1 MNKYNIWNI
10 LNDSDYI
17 DSLVWTTEKDILDLF
32 GRYLTDEEKEAAL
45 KRIDTDIYG
54 ADGNLIGD
62 RCLNEDMYEA

>member
-1 MNKYNIWNI
+1 M
-10 LNDSDYI
+10 NDSDYI
-17 DSLVWTTEKDILDLF
+17 DSLVWATEKDILDLF